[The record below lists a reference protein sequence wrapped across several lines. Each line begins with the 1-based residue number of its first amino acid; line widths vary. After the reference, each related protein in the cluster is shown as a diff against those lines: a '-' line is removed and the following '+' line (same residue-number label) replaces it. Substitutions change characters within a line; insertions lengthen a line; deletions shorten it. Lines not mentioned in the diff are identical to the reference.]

1 MRGITNTTEA
11 LIDALAAAGV
21 RLDAYVREEREI
33 GDFQFALLDTIALA
47 DEQQLRLPKAL
58 LSDVR
63 AEFEHRMYFR
73 PESNMRDLVDE
84 TLRRV
89 EQRADG

>member
-1 MRGITNTTEA
+1 MHG
-11 LIDALAAAGV
+11 
-21 RLDAYVREEREI
+21 RLSPREREI

-47 DEQQLRLPKAL
+47 DKQQLRLSKDL
-58 LSDVR
+58 LRDVR

-73 PESNMRDLVDE
+73 PESNMRALVDE

>member
-1 MRGITNTTEA
+1 M
-11 LIDALAAAGV
+11 